1 MGIEVGVIHLYPT
14 QNQDQ
19 RKKRMMNFKILSKSG
34 TEVSEDQY
42 QIHPD
47 LQDLFKKI
55 SKSLPSL
62 LNQTTKVSVLWRPL
76 NLPL

>member
-1 MGIEVGVIHLYPT
+1 MIHLYPT

-19 RKKRMMNFKILSKSG
+19 RKKKMMNFKILSKSG

-42 QIHPD
+42 QTHPD

-55 SKSLPSL
+55 SKSLLSL
-62 LNQTTKVSVLWRPL
+62 LNQMTKVSVLWRPP